1 MHKGGRQGR
10 GRFGWKGLANAGL
23 LMGVVLAAFTSPQA
37 LAANARVPSTFGP
50 TIGPALLCQDH
61 IDPYY
66 FWSYLKQFFGPPY
79 KAEGGAYW
87 FKVNAS
93 LWGVTISDVLVSDGN
108 SRVVFLAAA
117 TEAKPEALSRAISD
131 RTGIRHTVET
141 YKQYSPLRSA
151 TSSRIVYFGDNS
163 KIYCSRYNLDYGR

>member
-1 MHKGGRQGR
+1 MHKGRRQER
-10 GRFGWKGLANAGL
+10 GNRSWKERARARL
-23 LMGVVLAAFTSPQA
+23 LWGVLFAAFASPQA
-37 LAANARVPSTFGP
+37 LAANARVPSTFST

-93 LWGVTISDVLVSDGN
+93 LWGVPVSDVLVSDGN
-108 SRVVFLAAA
+108 NRVVFLAAA
-117 TEAKPEALSRAISD
+117 FEAKPEALSRAISD
-131 RTGIRHTVET
+131 RTGIRHAVET
-141 YKQYSPLRSA
+141 YKQYSPLQSA

>member
-1 MHKGGRQGR
+1 MHKGRRQGR
-10 GRFGWKGLANAGL
+10 GRFGWKGLASAGL
-23 LMGVVLAAFTSPQA
+23 LMGVVLAAFASPQA
-37 LAANARVPSTFGP
+37 LAANARVPSTFSA

-66 FWSYLKQFFGPPY
+66 FWTYLNRFFGPPY

-93 LWGVTISDVLVSDGN
+93 LWGVPVSDVLVSNGHD
-108 SRVVFLAAA
+108 RVVFLAAA
-117 TEAKPEALSRAISD
+117 TEAKPDALSRAISD
-131 RTGIRHTVET
+131 RAGIRHTAET